1 VRTMERSP
9 VGPVTGCSQRW
20 GGGFGN
26 VGAALDCTG
35 RIFAARATHQEVV
48 AHLDCCAA
56 RSSLFAFACE
66 PRTMTF
72 TLERT
77 STGSFASLTVV
88 VRTACRAQALTLA
101 RNRPLMAAMPRV
113 LGIVM
118 AGGRG
123 DRLQPLTR
131 ARSKAAVP
139 FGARH
144 RIIDYVLS
152 NFVNSGIYALYVLVQ
167 YKSQSLIEHVS
178 ATWRIGGRLPETFVT
193 VVPPQMRGGE
203 TWYRGTADAV
213 FQNLNLIR
221 DFGPELVAVFGADH
235 IYRMDLR
242 HMIQFH
248 LASRADL
255 SVAARPVPLAEASAF
270 GIVTAAAD
278 GRITAFAEKPRAA
291 EPTPGDPT
299 AALGSMGNYVFAT
312 EVLVDVLREDAAHQ
326 SDHDFGR
333 TIVPELVRRHRV
345 FAYNFRDHP
354 VPGVRPHEE
363 PAYWR
368 DVGTIRS
375 YYEAQMDQLGAAPAF
390 DLDNA
395 RWPIFARSAEGPP
408 VRILSGEIEDSVFG
422 EGTTVEDARVVRSI
436 LGRNVRVAPGAIVA
450 GSIVMDHTEIGPGAR
465 VMRAIVD
472 RYNTVP
478 EGAHLEPGSEDGAG
492 LELHRDPTGIVVVPR
507 GEPAGPLPPAV

>member
-1 VRTMERSP
+1 
-9 VGPVTGCSQRW
+9 
-20 GGGFGN
+20 
-26 VGAALDCTG
+26 
-35 RIFAARATHQEVV
+35 
-48 AHLDCCAA
+48 
-56 RSSLFAFACE
+56 
-66 PRTMTF
+66 
-72 TLERT
+72 
-77 STGSFASLTVV
+77 
-88 VRTACRAQALTLA
+88 
-101 RNRPLMAAMPRV
+101 MPRV

-131 ARSKAAVP
+131 SRSKAAVP

-178 ATWRIGGRLPETFVT
+178 GTWRIGGRLPETFVT

-242 HMIQFH
+242 QMIQFH
-248 LASRADL
+248 LASRADAT
-255 SVAARPVPLAEASAF
+255 VAARPVPLAEAPAF
-270 GIVTAAAD
+270 GIMTAAAD
-278 GRITAFAEKPRAA
+278 GRIGGFVEKPRAP
-291 EPTPGDPT
+291 EPMPGDP
-299 AALGSMGNYVFAT
+299 ASALASMGNYVFSS
-312 EVLVDVLREDAAHQ
+312 EILVDVLREDAARQ

-333 TIVPELVRRHRV
+333 TIVPELLRRRRV
-345 FAYNFRDHP
+345 FAYNCRDNR
-354 VPGVRPHEE
+354 VPGVQPHEE

-368 DVGTIRS
+368 DVGTLRS
-375 YYEAQMDQLGAAPAF
+375 YYDAQMDQLGGAPAF
-390 DLDNA
+390 DLDNP

-408 VRILSGEIEDSVFG
+408 ARILSGEIEDSMFG
-422 EGTTVEDARVVRSI
+422 EGTTVDDARIVRSI
-436 LGRNVRVAPGAIVA
+436 LGRGVRVAPGAVVA
-450 GSIVMDHTEIGPGAR
+450 GSIVMDHTEVGPGAR

-472 RYNTVP
+472 RFNRVP
-478 EGAHLEPGSEDGAG
+478 EGARLEPGSAEPAG
-492 LELHRDPTGIVVVPR
+492 LEVHRDPSGIMVVPR
-507 GEPAGPLPPAV
+507 GEPEGPLPHAL